1 MKIVNKPLV
10 NLEGEPLTQVT
21 EPGKPAVALS
31 VFDVLINCALN
42 QQPNMP
48 LPADQSAKRYLL
60 AVDLHKAKQSNRPVN
75 IDSTMFSK
83 LKEELTKL
91 YSPIAAGQLIAH
103 VEELAHSD
111 DNEVVA

>member
-10 NLEGEPLTQVT
+10 NLEGEPLTQVV
-21 EPGKPAVALS
+21 EPGKPPVPLS

-42 QQPNMP
+42 QQPNAP

-60 AVDLHKAKQSNRPVN
+60 AVELHNKRNATPPEIN
-75 IDSTMFSK
+75 IDSSMFAK
-83 LKEELTKL
+83 LKEELSRL

-103 VEELAHSD
+103 VEGLNGRGEA
-111 DNEVVA
+111 